1 MASTITPLSSVSAG
15 PSQVFEAVT
24 PHDSTNLGAIA
35 RGLYVGVTGDVAAVP
50 SGGGAAVLFKAVPA
64 GAILPISVIRVNAT
78 GTTASQIVALF

>member
-1 MASTITPLSSVSAG
+1 MAFNATLVPIDC
-15 PSQVFEAVT
+15 FAVT
-24 PHDSTNLGAIA
+24 ASDSTLYAGF
-35 RGLYVGVTGDVAAVP
+35 GLYVGVTGDVTAVP